1 MDIFVNDE
9 KLEFT
14 LEKEATLQEILNHIQ
29 EWAAKRELY
38 LIDYELASHDED
50 GPFHSGNIKELYLKL
65 GDRTDLIRYNL
76 IEMQKYI
83 ERVLRFLGDKVKS
96 NETLSEEEE
105 AQLLEGKEW
114 LGESLVSSHH
124 LLTGK
129 ENNNDTFL
137 KPLQDA
143 KSIEEHVSAMTY
155 IFDQLTMWFR
165 QFTFNTLSEEDRQ
178 VYVQKFLSELPS
190 VVKSLE
196 EIAADFTVG
205 KEVKGFQ
212 HLDKTLE
219 FLSDGLLYLSSDKT
233 WGEVLERLT
242 EILTELVNAL
252 AGQDMVNAADIID
265 YDLREVI
272 DEIMHLSKT
281 ESVD

>member
-14 LEKEATLQEILNHIQ
+14 LDKKASLQEILNHIQ
-29 EWAAKRELY
+29 EWASKRELY
-38 LIDYELASHDED
+38 LIDYELASLDED
-50 GPFHSGNIKELYLKL
+50 GPFHSGNIKELHLKL

-76 IEMQKYI
+76 IEMQNYI
-83 ERVLRFLGDKVKS
+83 ERVLRFLGEKVKIGKV
-96 NETLSEEEE
+96 LSSEEE

-124 LLTGK
+124 LLSGK
-129 ENNNDTFL
+129 ENNNDSFL
-137 KPLQDA
+137 KPLTDA
-143 KSIEEHVSAMTY
+143 KSIEDHISALSY
-155 IFDQLTMWFR
+155 IFDRLNIWFK
-165 QFTFNTLSEEDRQ
+165 QFTFNTLSEKERQ
-178 VYVQKFLSELPS
+178 VYIQKFLLELPA
-190 VVKSLE
+190 VIKSLE

-242 EILTELVNAL
+242 EILNELVIAL
-252 AGQDMVNAADIID
+252 SSQDMVNAADIID
-265 YDLREVI
+265 YDLREII
-272 DEIMHLSKT
+272 DEIMQLSKT
-281 ESVD
+281 ESID